1 MIDIVDVEMLER
13 FYKSQIHHDNDKGKD
28 YISISLC
35 EKIMLLEIY
44 KAVCLGRAAG
54 ADNNADNANNNS
66 KD

>member
-1 MIDIVDVEMLER
+1 MLNIIDVEMLER
-13 FYKSQIHHDNDKGKD
+13 FYKNQIHHDNDKGKD
-28 YISISLC
+28 YISISLY

-44 KAVCLGRAAG
+44 KAVCLHHTG